1 MTRTVLRAPI
11 HFVAEAGLPT
21 HAPVVLATIGAIHT
35 RLIVDTGSD
44 VHLLTRELAEAAG
57 LALTSVDQGT
67 DHAGSSMDSWTVGD
81 VRVGFEEDRDA
92 AALIL
97 HDVVAI
103 PAPAAFTERGIGGA
117 VSPQRLHATAFAVI
131 DQVEDELLLL
141 DEPTAAVRAA
151 LLERHSE
158 PAVLELPRR
167 AGYDIPLV
175 DGAIE
180 PHPTVAVLVNTGG
193 RHTEFEPGT
202 VPGLAAGELT
212 RIGTGVSGAA
222 VMGGSA
228 GPGVLRVGDVRIAL
242 PELMLRSGME
252 EPPAMIGQ
260 DVLRGTVFAVGPDQS
275 TPVLWQ
281 VATLE
286 SGGADKAP
294 GKPAEPFPTV

>member
-1 MTRTVLRAPI
+1 MIRTVLRAPI

-67 DHAGSSMDSWTVGD
+67 DHAGSSMDSWVVGD
-81 VRVGFEEDRDA
+81 APVEFDEAADA
-92 AALIL
+92 APLIL

-117 VSPQRLHATAFAVI
+117 ISPQRLHATAFAVI
-131 DQVEDELLLL
+131 DQVDDELLLL
-141 DEPTAAVRAA
+141 DEPSAAVRAA
-151 LLERHSE
+151 LLERH
-158 PAVLELPRR
+158 PGPGVLELSRR

-175 DGAIE
+175 DAAID
-180 PHPTVAVLVNTGG
+180 PYPAVPVLINTGG
-193 RHTEFEPGT
+193 KHTEFEPGA

-228 GPGVLRVGDVRIAL
+228 GPGVLRLGAVRIAVANV
-242 PELMLRSGME
+242 MLRSGMDD
-252 EPPAMIGQ
+252 PPAMIGQ
-260 DVLRGTVFAVGPDQS
+260 DVLRGTVIAVGPDQS
-275 TPVLWQ
+275 TSVLWQ

-286 SGGADKAP
+286 SAVPDEAP
-294 GKPAEPFPTV
+294 GTSAEPSPTV